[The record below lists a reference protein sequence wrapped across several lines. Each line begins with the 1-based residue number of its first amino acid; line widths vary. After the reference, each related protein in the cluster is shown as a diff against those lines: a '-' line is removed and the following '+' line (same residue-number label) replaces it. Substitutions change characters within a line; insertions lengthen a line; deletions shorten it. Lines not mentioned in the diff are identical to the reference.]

1 MKMRRIPEPLAHAC
15 LFLWAAVLLAVPAF
29 ASELVFVQSGELP
42 IVLTAPHG
50 GRENV
55 PGCDLRTPV
64 GSRFVTST
72 DFNTDVLAE
81 GIAAELTRLTG
92 KPPYL
97 VIARFHRRYIDAN
110 RRDEEAYA
118 SSGCKAVYATY
129 HAAARRFVDE
139 VRGKHTHAA
148 LFDLHGQSAY
158 RDSILRGTGHGA
170 TVRSLLA
177 RAGAPA
183 VTGPDSVFGR
193 YAAMGYRIAPPND
206 TSPTARVETRGYTGG
221 HTVQIYGSG
230 KADGIDAM
238 QIEFGRDLREN
249 HVVARTAADTAK
261 AIAVFYDRYLKA
273 AAAGP

>member
-1 MKMRRIPEPLAHAC
+1 MSMRWIPRSLTTCA
-15 LFLWAAVLLAVPAF
+15 FLCAALLLAVGAF
-29 ASELVFVQSGELP
+29 ASELVFVQQGELP

-55 PGCDLRTPV
+55 PDCELRTPV

-81 GIAAELTRLTG
+81 GIAAELKRLTG
-92 KPPYL
+92 KAPYL

-110 RRDEEAYA
+110 RRHDEAYA
-118 SSGCKAVYATY
+118 SPGCKPVYDAF

-139 VRGKHTHAA
+139 VRAKHPHAA
-148 LFDLHGQSAY
+148 LFDIHGQSAY
-158 RDSILRGTGHGA
+158 PDSILRGTGHGA
-170 TVRSLLA
+170 TVRNLLA
-177 RAGAPA
+177 RSGASA
-183 VTGPDSVFGR
+183 VTGPNSVFGQ

-230 KADGIDAM
+230 ETDGIDAM
-238 QIEFGRDLREN
+238 QIEFGRDLRE
-249 HVVARTAADTAK
+249 HRVVAKTAADTAK
-261 AIAVFYDRYLKA
+261 AIVVFYERYLKA
-273 AAAGP
+273 AAPGQ